1 MTRFWEKQD
10 SVVTATCEKAVI
22 YIRNSA
28 DIGQENSCD
37 IQEEKCR
44 AFAEKH
50 GFEVVA
56 VFADRGKSGLNAEG
70 RPGFQALLERV
81 KTDDSFR
88 HIIVLDISR
97 WGRFPDTDLSAHYE
111 SICRQHGKEVI
122 FVSHG
127 IVEKDRR
134 RKVSHQILKEID
146 RLQAAE
152 YSETLSEKTKSGA
165 IKVAEQGYRPG
176 GSPPYG
182 MQRVMLNEQ
191 KQRDR
196 VLEPGQ
202 RKGLQNG
209 RTILE
214 PGDPALQA
222 VILNIFELFVEK
234 DYSEKQIAG
243 YLNSKE
249 IPSPGGVLWSS
260 GAVHKI
266 LGDEQYAGAVV
277 YNKTSG
283 IFGEKSKF
291 KPNPRDEW
299 IVTPNS
305 YKAIIERELFEKA
318 HAKILARRRQF
329 SPEEVQRILKSVYD
343 KYGLLTVSLIRTEE
357 SALTQRRIR
366 ETFGSIPEAFQV
378 FYPEIIETVKD
389 SILKEI
395 AQETKNVLTH
405 NNFLVVDESF
415 TVRIEPALPLPFGYG
430 YQWFFRQDLRTVV
443 DITLGVP
450 LSDEDKPEILG
461 FFPLPRLM
469 ARDVIFQLT
478 DQSLSKME
486 MYGYTGID
494 FIRELIRSRNDM
506 QS

>member
-1 MTRFWEKQD
+1 MKFWEKQD
-10 SVVTATCEKAVI
+10 CVATATSEKVVI
-22 YIRNSA
+22 YLRNSA

-44 AFAEKH
+44 AFAKKH
-50 GFEVVA
+50 GFEVIA
-56 VFADRGKSGLNAEG
+56 VYADRGKSGLNAEG
-70 RPGFQALLERV
+70 RPEFQALLERV

-122 FVSHG
+122 YVSHG

-134 RKVSHQILKEID
+134 HKIAHQIHKEID

-152 YSETLSEKTKSGA
+152 YSETLSEKTKAGA
-165 IKVAEQGYRPG
+165 IKVAQQGYRPG

-196 VLEPGQ
+196 ILEPGQ

-214 PGDPALQA
+214 PGDIDSQA
-222 VILNIFELFVEK
+222 IVCEIFGLFVEK
-234 DYSEKQIAG
+234 HYSEKQIAG
-243 YLNSKE
+243 HLNSKG
-249 IPSPGGVLWSS
+249 IASPGGVSWSS

-266 LGDEQYAGAVV
+266 LSDEQYAGSVV

-283 IFGEKSKF
+283 PLKSKS
-291 KPNPRDEW
+291 KPNPPDEW

-305 YKAIIERELFEKA
+305 YNAIIDRELFEKA
-318 HAKILARRRQF
+318 REKILARRRQF

-343 KYGLLTVSLIRTEE
+343 KYGLLTTPLIRIEE
-357 SALTQRRIR
+357 MSLTQRRIR
-366 ETFGSIPEAFQV
+366 EVFGSIPEAFQACHQTGRHPV
-378 FYPEIIETVKD
+378 I
-389 SILKEI
+389 
-395 AQETKNVLTH
+395 
-405 NNFLVVDESF
+405 
-415 TVRIEPALPLPFGYG
+415 
-430 YQWFFRQDLRTVV
+430 
-443 DITLGVP
+443 
-450 LSDEDKPEILG
+450 
-461 FFPLPRLM
+461 LPRYYCAVM
-469 ARDVIFQLT
+469 PA
-478 DQSLSKME
+478 
-486 MYGYTGID
+486 
-494 FIRELIRSRNDM
+494 
-506 QS
+506 